1 MASTMPT
8 DPPGSPLERALRL
21 LDMRPLPEDA
31 EEQLEALAREAF
43 PEDKFT
49 FERLAE
55 GLFVRRNDNP

>member
-1 MASTMPT
+1 M
-8 DPPGSPLERALRL
+8 ERALHL
-21 LDMRPLPEDA
+21 LDMRPLPDDA

-55 GLFVRRNDNP
+55 GLFVRRNENP